1 MKLKP
6 VIKEMGHHFPFTVFS
21 TALGLVIVVFLTVM
35 LRTTDSGTA
44 TQQFGQLFHLFH
56 PLHILL
62 SAIATT
68 AMFWRFDRKPVKA
81 FIVGAIGSLGICGLS
96 DIFLPYLGGWL
107 IGTHMHL
114 HVCLVEHPLVVVP
127 FALLGIL
134 TGFFA
139 AGKLHDRTSTI
150 FSHSSHVLV
159 STMASLFYF
168 VSFGYTLRTETAFAL
183 FVLVILA
190 VIIPCCTS
198 DIVFP
203 LLTIGHPHYHREEQ
217 TTTH

>member
-1 MKLKP
+1 MRPKP
-6 VIKEMGHHFPFTVFS
+6 IVTELAHHFPFTVFS
-21 TALGLVIVVFLTVM
+21 TALGLIVVVFLTVL
-35 LRTTDSGTA
+35 LRSRDPGA
-44 TQQFGQLFHLFH
+44 AAEQFRQLFHLFH
-56 PLHILL
+56 PLHVLL

-68 AMFWRFDRKPVKA
+68 AMFWRFDRKPIKA
-81 FIVGAIGSLGICGLS
+81 VVVGAIGSMGICGLS

-107 IGTHMHL
+107 IGAHMHL
-114 HVCLVEHPLVVVP
+114 HVCLLEHPLVVIP

-139 AGKLHDRTSTI
+139 VNRLHDRTSTI

-168 VSFGYTLRTETAFAL
+168 VSFGFVLRAESAFAL
-183 FVLVILA
+183 FILVVLA

-198 DIVFP
+198 DIIFP
-203 LLTIGHPHYHREEQ
+203 LLSARQGHE
-217 TTTH
+217 TH